1 MPPQGRK
8 KTKLVWET
16 SFDDKVDF
24 SAVQIHDNSF
34 IHLQSGP
41 TMGRP
46 LYGGEIKK
54 GAFTLKTHK
63 SGESYDY
70 RDVMVSRSSV
80 FKMFSGHAKPTITN
94 SSDLKG
100 FRKAQFT

>member
-1 MPPQGRK
+1 
-8 KTKLVWET
+8 
-16 SFDDKVDF
+16 
-24 SAVQIHDNSF
+24 
-34 IHLQSGP
+34 
-41 TMGRP
+41 MGRP
-46 LYGGEIKK
+46 HYGGEIKK